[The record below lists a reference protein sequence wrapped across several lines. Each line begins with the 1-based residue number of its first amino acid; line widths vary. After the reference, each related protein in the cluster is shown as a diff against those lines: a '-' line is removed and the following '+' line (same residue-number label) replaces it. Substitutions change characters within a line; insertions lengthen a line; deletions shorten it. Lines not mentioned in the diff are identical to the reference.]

1 VDEVSRS
8 SEFESAHIAAR
19 DMQVGDYLD
28 ASAKIRIHAVKQIGA
43 NMVAAHKLRGSKAP
57 GVSSFKPDDKVR
69 VWRKKK

>member
-1 VDEVSRS
+1 MSRS
-8 SEFESAHIAAR
+8 AEFESAHISAR
-19 DMQVGDYLD
+19 DIQVGDYLD
-28 ASAKIRIHAVKQIGA
+28 SSAKVRVHAAKMIGP